1 MTNVSLSIFKEP
13 KKAIQ
18 IDMVKL
24 RDAITF
30 LDNSVE
36 ERQASAEDHMTKID
50 DIDISNIT
58 EEDFLK

>member
-1 MTNVSLSIFKEP
+1 MTNVSLSIFKEQ

-36 ERQASAEDHMTKID
+36 ER
-50 DIDISNIT
+50 
-58 EEDFLK
+58 

>member
-1 MTNVSLSIFKEP
+1 LNTTVEGDNDERLTFNIQGT

-36 ERQASAEDHMTKID
+36 ER
-50 DIDISNIT
+50 
-58 EEDFLK
+58 